1 MSSRESRADGS
12 APSEAHLSQ
21 ARKSL
26 LAAIGIADPYKRAD
40 AIWEAAERVN
50 AAAGRLRGRPA
61 ARCAE
66 LARQLEEGCEAG
78 REPPDGEE
86 LERCA
91 HALDRVVPSPSAARP
106 GGEPNRASQLDQPR
120 REEGP

>member
-26 LAAIGIADPYKRAD
+26 LAATGIADPYKRAD
-40 AIWEAAERVN
+40 AIWEAVERIN
-50 AAAGRLRGRPA
+50 ATARRLRGRPA
-61 ARCAE
+61 VCCAE

-78 REPPDGEE
+78 RELPDGED

-91 HALDRVVPSPSAARP
+91 HALDRIVPSPSAARP
-106 GGEPNRASQLDQPR
+106 GREPNRASQLDQPPR
-120 REEGP
+120 KEGP